1 MEENNISGEKEAE
14 KNGRCE
20 QEVGKRGRGETGK
33 SEKGSGEDKA
43 NEGLERENKTGHWN
57 AVNKRK
63 KKKKKNKK
71 GIRMQLVEPR
81 CESFEESIGET
92 VGALKYGEE
101 QTNVGGESTD
111 EDIKNIVFPSD
122 IRLIYGSLS
131 KVKKKKCKELENK
144 FTAMF
149 NINLYNVVVLYY
161 ELYFYNNVDN
171 FRVDVNFYEIYND
184 LICLI
189 DELFSLH
196 NAHTWSE
203 MGSAAG
209 SSVGGAVEGNPSS
222 GSEKALTHL
231 DILHERHLLDYKLL
245 GGDKNTLFLNF
256 GKMKMKYFS
265 VEFDMVFFCEW
276 YEEDAS
282 LVDGVGSIMESN
294 SSRRVAGR
302 NVHVDCGGNIRSE
315 SKDMKTPSA
324 PGCSFLWTIGCKKKR
339 SNSRCNDRSDDKS
352 SNGGSDRNN
361 SGGLDGSNLGGS
373 DRNNSEGLDGSN
385 LGGSDRNNSE
395 GLDGSNRG
403 GSNNGASEGEH
414 EKREC
419 GNDFLFEGENALR
432 ENEITCKEV
441 LPLKEEEDYIKGDRK
456 LCYRILCEEQPYKAL
471 LLKGDLNLS
480 SSNGLDKER
489 ERDAIHAKKVA
500 TGVTPNWKHNL
511 DNLHAATGADNLHAA
526 TGADNLH
533 AATGADNLHA
543 ATVADNLHAA
553 TVADN
558 LHAAT
563 VADNL
568 HAATVA
574 DNLHAATNMDILP
587 VNVIIRPSGES
598 GESGELHRRMEIRN
612 DERIWGKNSND
623 SDMSQFSPRT
633 KSACIPKEILNITCL
648 LSSPVLSIHNIK
660 SLSNVNFLHGCN
672 NNKKELYN
680 YCYSYLIRIYNGFD
694 VVPME
699 GYKFRSIIIDG
710 ANVCAKIIDN
720 RNGSHLWDPDVEI
733 VYDCF
738 LLHEAYS
745 FFKKK
750 NVQDIIIV
758 LNPVKKKDGEYFLG
772 NKKLCNYSY
781 LEDLIKLNAILI
793 SNEKIYNSRRGRI
806 IKRRTY
812 DDVLILQLASHRNG
826 CVISNDNYADI
837 GNKKLNQNEIKDI
850 ISHHVVKH
858 GYDKKKGFYLD
869 LTKKPLKFILNSL
882 FQKIT

>member
-33 SEKGSGEDKA
+33 SEKGNGEDKP
-43 NEGLERENKTGHWN
+43 NEGLERGNKTEHSN
-57 AVNKRK
+57 VVNKRK

-81 CESFEESIGET
+81 CESFEEPFGEPL
-92 VGALKYGEE
+92 GALKYGEE
-101 QTNVGGESTD
+101 QMNVGGESTD

-149 NINLYNVVVLYY
+149 NINLFNVVVLYY

-196 NAHTWSE
+196 NANMWSE
-203 MGSAAG
+203 MGSCAG
-209 SSVGGAVEGNPSS
+209 SSVGGGVVGNPSS

-282 LVDGVGSIMESN
+282 LVDGVGTIMESN
-294 SSRRVAGR
+294 SSRRVAGG

-315 SKDMKTPSA
+315 YKDIITPST

-339 SNSRCNDRSDDKS
+339 SNIRCVDRSDDKS
-352 SNGGSDRNN
+352 SSGDSDRNN
-361 SGGLDGSNLGGS
+361 SGGLDGSNPGGS
-373 DRNNSEGLDGSN
+373 KDD
-385 LGGSDRNNSE
+385 
-395 GLDGSNRG
+395 
-403 GSNNGASEGEH
+403 ASEGEH
-414 EKREC
+414 GKREC
-419 GNDFLFEGENALR
+419 TNDFLFEGENALG
-432 ENEITCKEV
+432 ENEMTCKEV
-441 LPLKEEEDYIKGDRK
+441 LRLKEEEDYIKGDRK

-480 SSNGLDKER
+480 SSNGLDKEW
-489 ERDAIHAKKVA
+489 ERDATHAKKVA

-511 DNLHAATGADNLHAA
+511 DNLHGAAEKDNLHAA
-526 TGADNLH
+526 TEKDNLH
-533 AATGADNLHA
+533 AATEDNLHA
-543 ATVADNLHAA
+543 ATEKDNIHAA
-553 TVADN
+553 TETKN
-558 LHAAT
+558 PS
-563 VADNL
+563 N
-568 HAATVA
+568 
-574 DNLHAATNMDILP
+574 ATNMDILP
-587 VNVIIRPSGES
+587 INVIIRPS

-633 KSACIPKEILNITCL
+633 KSACIPKEILNITSL

-660 SLSNVNFLHGCN
+660 SLSNVNFLHGYN

-694 VVPME
+694 IVPME

-720 RNGSHLWDPDVEI
+720 RHGSHLWDPDVEI

-793 SNEKIYNSRRGRI
+793 SNEKIYHSRRGRI

-837 GNKKLNQNEIKDI
+837 GNKKLHQNEIKDI